1 MYLAK
6 WDPFPFEIK
15 NPVFGVLT
23 SRSLMKWKFCSHGE
37 YKTKENISNT
47 LVLAIEYLINTTIVI
62 VANTILYS

>member
-1 MYLAK
+1 
-6 WDPFPFEIK
+6 
-15 NPVFGVLT
+15 
-23 SRSLMKWKFCSHGE
+23 MKWKFCSHGE